1 MPVTETV
8 EQSTEV
14 FLDDFMTMLHDHAMP
29 LFEEARQ
36 YAQNMGLQVRL
47 ELHGAE
53 KPHPGLCLLVA
64 YPEGHGEGFN
74 SCCITA
80 DPAHEKVLHEDFYLD
95 SNQRRVQR
103 AKLASINQMVLHTRI
118 ATFFQSA
125 FGLQPDYIAKRH
137 PVGFW

>member
-1 MPVTETV
+1 MPATETV
-8 EQSTEV
+8 EQSHAV
-14 FLDDFMTMLHDHAMP
+14 FLEEFMSLLHNCAMP

-36 YAQNMGLQVRL
+36 YAHSTGLLVRL

-53 KPHPGLCLLVA
+53 KPSPGLCLLVA

-95 SNQRRVQR
+95 SGQRRVQR
-103 AKLASINQMVLHTRI
+103 GMLASINQMVLHTRI

-125 FGLQPDYIAKRH
+125 FGLQPDYIAKQH
-137 PVGFW
+137 PAGFW